1 MTSKGYDGIVL
12 GSGQAGKPLA
22 ISLAQAGWK
31 MALVE
36 RRFIGGT
43 CVNVGCTPT
52 KTMVASAR
60 AAYLARRAGIYG
72 VEIGPVKTNMERVRE
87 RTRNIVRQFRESS
100 ERSVESTEGLT
111 LLSGEGSFR
120 GPGTVRVRLTD
131 GRTTE
136 ISGKRIFINTGGRPA
151 IPDIPG
157 LSDVE
162 HLDSSSILDL
172 GEVPDH
178 LIVLGGGYIA
188 LEFGQM
194 FRRFGSDV
202 TILQRGTQLLSR
214 EDPDVAEEVTRL
226 LREEGIQVLLESRAR
241 RVAAS
246 RSGGVEVLAETP
258 AGDRALEGTHI
269 LVAMGRRPNTEELD
283 LPAAGVEMDERGY
296 VKTNEYLETNVPHIY
311 ALGDVKGG
319 PAFTHISY
327 DDYRVVLSRL
337 TTDRHRSIQ
346 YRPVPYTVFLDP
358 QLGRIGLSETE
369 ARARGHEIR
378 VATMPM
384 AWVARALE
392 MDESR
397 GLMKAVV
404 DAKTDRILGAAV
416 LGVEGGELMA
426 LFQVAMMGDLPF
438 TALRD
443 GVFAHPTLAESLN
456 TLFSYLEPQ

>member
-1 MTSKGYDGIVL
+1 LESYDGIVL

-43 CVNVGCTPT
+43 CINVGCTPT

-60 AAYLARRAGIYG
+60 AAHLARRAATYG
-72 VEIGPVKTNMERVRE
+72 VETGPVRVNMRRVRE
-87 RTRNIVRQFRESS
+87 RTRDIVRQFRESS
-100 ERSVESTEGLT
+100 ERSVETTDGLT
-111 LLSGEGSFR
+111 LFSGEGSFS
-120 GPGTVRVRLTD
+120 GPGTVRVRLKD
-131 GRTTE
+131 GKTVD
-136 ISGKRIFINTGGRPA
+136 ISGKRVFINTGGRPT

-157 LSDVE
+157 LSDISY
-162 HLDSSSILDL
+162 LDSSSIIELE
-172 GEVPDH
+172 EVPDH
-178 LIVLGGGYIA
+178 LIVLGGGYIG

-202 TILQRGTQLLSR
+202 TILQRGKQLLRR
-214 EDPDVAEEVTRL
+214 EDPDVADGVTRF
-226 LREEGIQVLLESRAR
+226 LRGEGVQVVLESR
-241 RVAAS
+241 V
-246 RSGGVEVLAETP
+246 RSVRSAGAGHVEVVVQTP
-258 AGDRALEGTHI
+258 SGDRALEGTHI
-269 LVAMGRRPNTEELD
+269 LVALGRRPNIEELD
-283 LPAAGVEMDERGY
+283 LPAAGVEVDGKGFVR
-296 VKTNEYLETNVPHIY
+296 TNEYLETNVPNIY

-337 TTDRHRSIQ
+337 TGDRRRSVQ
-346 YRPVPYTVFLDP
+346 DRPVPYTVFLDP

-369 ARARGHEIR
+369 ARGQGLDIR
-378 VATMPM
+378 VAKMPM
-384 AWVARALE
+384 TWVARALE
-392 MDESR
+392 MEESV

-404 DAKTDRILGAAV
+404 DAKTDRILGATV
-416 LGVEGGELMA
+416 LGVEGGEMMA

-443 GVFAHPTLAESLN
+443 AVFAHPTLAESMN
-456 TLFSYLEPQ
+456 TLFASFEKA

>member
-1 MTSKGYDGIVL
+1 LEGYDGIVI

-22 ISLAQAGWK
+22 VSLAQAGWK

-43 CVNVGCTPT
+43 CINVGCTPT

-60 AAYLARRAGIYG
+60 VAHIARRAATYG
-72 VEIGPVKTNMERVRE
+72 VETGPVRMDMQRVRE
-87 RTRNIVRQFRESS
+87 RTRDIVRQFRESS
-100 ERSVESTEGLT
+100 ERSVETTEGLT
-111 LLSGEGSFR
+111 LLYGEGSFR
-120 GPGTVRVRLTD
+120 GPGTIRVRRND
-131 GRTTE
+131 GETAE
-136 ISGKRIFINTGGRPA
+136 ISGKRVFINTGGRPT

-157 LSDVE
+157 LSDTNY
-162 HLDSSSILDL
+162 LDSSSILEL
-172 GEVPDH
+172 EEVPNH
-178 LIVLGGGYIA
+178 LIVLGGGYIG

-202 TILQRGTQLLSR
+202 TILQRGKQLLRR
-214 EDPDVAEEVTRL
+214 EDPDVADGVTRF
-226 LREEGIQVLLESRAR
+226 LREEGVQVLLESRVRSVGSA
-241 RVAAS
+241 VAG
-246 RSGGVEVLAETP
+246 RVEVVVQTP

-269 LVAMGRRPNTEELD
+269 LVALGRRPNTEELD
-283 LPAAGVEMDERGY
+283 LPAAGVEVDEKGFVR
-296 VKTNEYLETNVPHIY
+296 TNEYLETNLPHVY

-337 TTDRHRSIQ
+337 TGDRRRSVQ
-346 YRPVPYTVFLDP
+346 DRPIPYTIFLDP

-369 ARARGHEIR
+369 ARGRGHDIR
-378 VATMPM
+378 VAKMPM

-392 MDESR
+392 MEESL

-404 DAKTDRILGAAV
+404 DAKTDRILGATV

-426 LFQVAMMGDLPF
+426 LFQVAMMGNLPF
-438 TALRD
+438 TVLRD
-443 GVFAHPTLAESLN
+443 AVFAHPTLAESLN
-456 TLFSYLEPQ
+456 TLFSSFEPA